1 MGYSQEHKARSK
13 ARIVEMASKRFR
25 EEGLSLSIA
34 DLMQAAGLTHGGFY
48 NHFASRDEL
57 VAAAVGEAIQAGQAR
72 YPANSES
79 ARTLSAFLKSYIS
92 RTHRD
97 MAGSGCAMA
106 ALAGEVARADETTRD
121 VFTRGF
127 KSMLAGVRALLGKRD
142 DAETQAMLVVSAA
155 VGAVMLSRAVNDPAA
170 SDAILAQTRKA
181 LIARAPSP
189 PG

>member
-13 ARIVEMASKRFR
+13 ARIVEMASERFR

-34 DLMQAAGLTHGGFY
+34 ELMQAAGLTHGGFY

-57 VAAAVGEAIQAGQAR
+57 VAEAVGQAILAGQAR
-72 YPANSES
+72 YPASGERE
-79 ARTLSAFLKSYIS
+79 RTLGAFLKSYIS
-92 RTHRD
+92 RAHRD
-97 MAGSGCAMA
+97 MAGAGCAMA

-127 KSMLAGVRALLGKRD
+127 KSMLGGVRALLSRRN

-155 VGAVMLSRAVNDPAA
+155 VGAVMLSRAVSDPAT

-181 LIARAPSP
+181 LMALE
-189 PG
+189 G